1 MGVVLSSPGS
11 LPVGFPDSSAPLI
24 FDDSNNV
31 SYLKIIKGAN
41 AGKFIPL
48 ENDRIFF
55 GRHPSCHIVLEDGA
69 VSRQHAQIVES
80 HGSFYIEDLRSRN
93 GTQVNEIDILQPTML
108 QVGDVVRVCEYEY
121 TFHDQS
127 SGEISEDTQFLNDS
141 CRQTLSGSN
150 IHMESGSQSEPGDD
164 GSNDR
169 SSILSRIDARSGTGI
184 RLDVK
189 PEAKL
194 RAILEIGQALNRVLD
209 VNEVLPTILEALFQI
224 YPQADQGFVLLVE
237 PNDDTPLLRAH
248 KNRRPDDD
256 SMSISQTIVDQ
267 AMQTGEALLSRDAS
281 EDSRFVSSESL
292 AGLRI
297 RSMMCA
303 PLVAQN
309 GDCLGVMQ
317 ITTFDVRS
325 HFAEHDLDLLVN
337 VATQCTLAI
346 ENATLHQ
353 TVLAQRDMQRDLEFA
368 MQVQLGFLPNQRPT
382 QADYDF
388 SDYYEAA
395 QHVGGDYFDYIE
407 LPDGRIAVSVA
418 DVAGKGVPAALLM
431 ARLYSAARYH
441 LLTKPTVATAM
452 SGLNA
457 EIATS
462 GLGHRFITCVLA
474 VIDPKEHTVTLVS
487 AGHLPPVCRNLQGE
501 VALIEGDDMGLPLGI
516 IPDQEFV
523 QTVIPISPGDTWV
536 LYTDGVTEAM
546 TGERQLYGSKR
557 LTEFVAGGAFEVD
570 SLVKGIVDSVAN
582 FAGGSAQSDDLCLVA
597 FQRNP

>member
-1 MGVVLSSPGS
+1 M
-11 LPVGFPDSSAPLI
+11 
-24 FDDSNNV
+24 
-31 SYLKIIKGAN
+31 SYLKILKGAN
-41 AGKFIPL
+41 SGKFIPL
-48 ENDRIFF
+48 ESDRIVF

-80 HGSFYIEDLRSRN
+80 HGSYYLEDLRSRN
-93 GTQVNEIDILQPTML
+93 GTQINDKDVLQPTLMNN
-108 QVGDVVRVCEYEY
+108 GDTLRVCEYEY
-121 TFHDQS
+121 TFHDLS
-127 SGEISEDTQFLNDS
+127 SGEVPEETELVKDSSRLRKVGSSVYEKNEPARTTDLGED
-141 CRQTLSGSN
+141 SN
-150 IHMESGSQSEPGDD
+150 E
-164 GSNDR
+164 R
-169 SSILSRIDARSGTGI
+169 SSIISRIDVRSGSGV
-184 RLDVK
+184 RLSVK

-194 RAILEIGQALNRVLD
+194 RAILEIGQALNRVLNVD
-209 VNEVLPTILEALFQI
+209 EVLPSILDALFQI
-224 YPQADQGFVLLVE
+224 YPQADQGFVLLRE
-237 PNDDTPLLRAH
+237 AGGDTPVLRAQ

-256 SMSISQTIVDQ
+256 SMSISQTIVNQ
-267 AMQTGEALLSRDAS
+267 AMRTGEAMLSRDAS

-309 GDCLGVMQ
+309 GDRLGVIQ
-317 ITTFDVRS
+317 VTTFDVRA
-325 HFAEHDLDLLVN
+325 HFTENDLDLLVN

-353 TVLAQRDMQRDLEFA
+353 SMLQQRDLQRELEFA
-368 MQVQLGFLPNQRPT
+368 MQVQLGFLPNSRP
-382 QADYDF
+382 QQSDYDF
-388 SDYYEAA
+388 SDFYEAA
-395 QHVGGDYFDYIE
+395 QHVGGDYFDYVE

-441 LLTKPTVATAM
+441 LLTKPTVASAM

-462 GLGHRFITCVLA
+462 GLGHRFITCALA
-474 VIDPKEHTVTLVS
+474 VIDPSEHTVTLVS
-487 AGHLPPVCRNLQGE
+487 AGHLPPVVRRLDGR
-501 VALIEGDDMGLPLGI
+501 VRLIEGDDMGLPLGI

-523 QTVIPISPGDTWV
+523 QAVFPIEKGETWI

-546 TGERQLYGSKR
+546 NSKRELYGAKR
-557 LTEFVAGGAFEVD
+557 LTSYIGTGPLEVD
-570 SLVKGIVDSVAN
+570 DLVKGIVDNVAE
-582 FAGGSAQSDDLCLVA
+582 FSGETASQSDDLCLVA

>member
-1 MGVVLSSPGS
+1 M
-11 LPVGFPDSSAPLI
+11 
-24 FDDSNNV
+24 
-31 SYLKIIKGAN
+31 SYLKILKGAN
-41 AGKFIPL
+41 SGKFIPL
-48 ENDRIFF
+48 ENDRIVF

-80 HGSFYIEDLRSRN
+80 HGSFYLEDLRSRN
-93 GTQVNEIDILQPTML
+93 GTQINDKDILQPTLL
-108 QVGDVVRVCEYEY
+108 QNGDTLRVCEYEY
-121 TFHDQS
+121 TFHDLS
-127 SGEISEDTQFLNDS
+127 SGEVPEDTELVKESSRNK
-141 CRQTLSGSN
+141 LVGSSVYKKN
-150 IHMESGSQSEPGDD
+150 ESAKTADLGEESKE
-164 GSNDR
+164 R
-169 SSILSRIDARSGTGI
+169 SSIISRIDVRSGSGV
-184 RLDVK
+184 RLSVK

-194 RAILEIGQALNRVLD
+194 RAILEIGQALNGVLNID
-209 VNEVLPTILEALFQI
+209 EVLPNILDALFQI
-224 YPQADQGFVLLVE
+224 YPQADQGFILLME
-237 PNDDTPLLRAH
+237 GGETPVLRAQ

-256 SMSISQTIVDQ
+256 STSISQTIVNQ
-267 AMQTGEALLSRDAS
+267 AMRTGEAMLSRNAS

-297 RSMMCA
+297 HSMMCA
-303 PLVAQN
+303 PLVARN
-309 GDCLGVMQ
+309 GDRLGVIQ
-317 ITTFDVRS
+317 VTTFDVRA
-325 HFAEHDLDLLVN
+325 HFTENDLDLLVN

-353 TVLAQRDMQRDLEFA
+353 SMLQQRDMQRELEFA
-368 MQVQLGFLPNQRPT
+368 MQVQLGFLPNSRP
-382 QADYDF
+382 QQGEYDF

-395 QHVGGDYFDYIE
+395 QHVGGDYFDYVE

-441 LLTKPTVATAM
+441 LLTKPTVAEAM

-474 VIDPKEHTVTLVS
+474 VIDPKEQNVTLVS
-487 AGHLPPVCRNLQGE
+487 AGHLPPVCRSLNGDVTL
-501 VALIEGDDMGLPLGI
+501 VEGDDMGLPLGI

-523 QTVIPISPGDTWV
+523 QTVIPIDKGDTWV

-546 TGERQLYGSKR
+546 TPERELYGTKR
-557 LTEFVAGGAFEVD
+557 LTKFIGSGPLEVD
-570 SLVKGIVDSVAN
+570 ALVKGVVDDVAE
-582 FAGGSAQSDDLCLVA
+582 FAGESGSQSDDLCLVA